1 MSMIIT
7 IIFTVGWLKIE
18 QAPDTVL
25 EIRIGAKVSIIE
37 KVANSEQSRFDFEWN
52 ELDFNDWK
60 EFESVDLI
68 VRCTQGDFKI
78 YLNGKLVKT
87 LASENWHPAT
97 GELPKPEKIRV
108 DPQGTTKFTKLQWTF
123 SKDFFPHIGS
133 SFLMETLSPLSGG
146 ITFYLYYILSGSKI
160 SLKKQIMV

>member
-1 MSMIIT
+1 MLVLT
-7 IIFTVGWLKIE
+7 KAGGDVT
-18 QAPDTVL
+18 L
-25 EIRIGAKVSIIE
+25 EISIGAKVSIIE
-37 KVANSEQSRFDFEWN
+37 KVGNSIESQFDYEWN

-87 LASENWHPAT
+87 LASEHWHPDT
-97 GELPKPEKIRV
+97 GELPMPWAIFV

-123 SKDFFPHIGS
+123 SKKFFR
-133 SFLMETLSPLSGG
+133 
-146 ITFYLYYILSGSKI
+146 
-160 SLKKQIMV
+160 

>member
-1 MSMIIT
+1 MIIT
-7 IIFTVGWLKIE
+7 IIFTVGWLKIT
-18 QAPDTVL
+18 QDPDTVL
-25 EIRIGAKVSIIE
+25 QIKIGEKVSIIE

-52 ELDFNDWK
+52 ELGFNDWK

-97 GELPKPEKIRV
+97 GELPRPWKIEV
-108 DPQGTTKFTKLQWTF
+108 DPEGTTKLTKLQWTF
-123 SKDFFPHIGS
+123 SKNFFS
-133 SFLMETLSPLSGG
+133 SNIKLNHN
-146 ITFYLYYILSGSKI
+146 ID
-160 SLKKQIMV
+160 LKGPII